1 MNLLVDGMVEFVAT
15 LIYPVESIDPERLKA
30 VEVQNYNKEP
40 GP

>member
-15 LIYPVESIDPERLKA
+15 LIYPVE
-30 VEVQNYNKEP
+30 VQNCNKEP

>member
-15 LIYPVESIDPERLKA
+15 LIYPVESID